1 LRKILLKSTFMKIYK
16 METLL
21 INIPDSSLAVSI
33 KAYLKTQKG
42 VKFTVFDNNQKS
54 NKLKNEE
61 ILAISKNAHAGE
73 EGIDWELAKDIIR
86 TKS

>member
-1 LRKILLKSTFMKIYK
+1 
-16 METLL
+16 MEQLL
-21 INIPDSSLAVSI
+21 INIPDPSVASSI

-42 VKFTVFDNNQKS
+42 VKFAIFDTIQKS
-54 NKLKNEE
+54 IKLQNEE

-86 TKS
+86 TNS